1 MLIFFSGAFDAVLS
15 VWYTYFTYIQVYS
28 LDKKD
33 IMMHSFNEHVFVLSE

>member
-1 MLIFFSGAFDAVLS
+1 MQCYLYGIPTL
-15 VWYTYFTYIQVYS
+15 QVYS